1 MAGSCA
7 AEQVLV
13 EDHLHPP
20 DLDHQLLGRES
31 GDLLLKLGMTS
42 SDPFGN
48 STLSLIDP
56 LVVEGGLVGV
66 EEHDDGVE
74 HDLDLDLE
82 GHGDEEE
89 HDGEMEH
96 DDEVEHDLDQVGR
109 LQT

>member
-1 MAGSCA
+1 MVGSCA
-7 AEQVLV
+7 AEQVLG

-20 DLDHQLLGRES
+20 DLDQQLLGRES
-31 GDLLLKLGMTS
+31 GDLLLKPGMTS

-82 GHGDEEE
+82 GHDDEEGN
-89 HDGEMEH
+89 GEEEH
-96 DDEVEHDLDQVGR
+96 DDEVEDNLDQVGQ